1 MQAQDEPFN
10 YNNSEL
16 KSLINTG
23 PDLTHGQISKY
34 NIDNIFWGIKSTF
47 QLTVSIRLNIYI

>member
-23 PDLTHGQISKY
+23 PDLTHGQIFEC
-34 NIDNIFWGIKSTF
+34 N
-47 QLTVSIRLNIYI
+47 L